1 MIMNCAI
8 FLSGGT
14 GSRLGNQ
21 IPKQYMEVNGKPLFS
36 YSLETL
42 QDSSLIDSIVVVAA
56 EQWRDFIRQSCQ
68 TKKELFFAFPGRNR
82 QESIYNA
89 LVSIRDRQMHPDT
102 VFIHDAARPYLT
114 EEMIQSYYEALPGH
128 DGVLP
133 VLPMKDTIYYSE
145 NKCSVSSLLD
155 RSSLFSGQAPEI
167 FCYGKYLAANE
178 ALLPEKILTING
190 SSEPAILA
198 GMDVC
203 MVPGEERNY
212 KITTQEDLE
221 RFSQDVK
228 TGKKV

>member
-1 MIMNCAI
+1 MNCAI
-8 FLSGGT
+8 FLSGGI

-21 IPKQYMEVNGKPLFS
+21 IPKQYMEVHGKPLLA

-42 QDSSLIDSIVVVAA
+42 LGSSLIDFIVVVAA
-56 EQWRDFIRQSCQ
+56 EQWRDFMIQSSQ
-68 TKKELFFAFPGRNR
+68 TKKELFFASPGRNR
-82 QESIYNA
+82 QESIYHA
-89 LVSIRDRQMHPDT
+89 LVSIRNRQLHPDT

-114 EEMIQSYYEALPGH
+114 EEMIRSYYEALPGH

-145 NKCSVSSLLD
+145 NKSNVSSLLD
-155 RSSLFSGQAPEI
+155 RSRLFSGQAPEI
-167 FCYGKYLAANE
+167 FYYEKYLAANE
-178 ALLPEKILTING
+178 ALLPERILAING

-198 GMDVC
+198 GMDIC

-221 RFSQDVK
+221 RFLQE
-228 TGKKV
+228 KKNSRN